1 MEERVPN
8 CEIARAF
15 LHENALQT
23 NMRISR
29 NVLFVVVDDD
39 DNDKTSM
46 KRKGASVRW
55 KELQTCVEGKFEI
68 RKKKSSLFPTTYA
81 MTQFCLAYVGSVR

>member
-1 MEERVPN
+1 
-8 CEIARAF
+8 
-15 LHENALQT
+15 
-23 NMRISR
+23 MRISR

-39 DNDKTSM
+39 DDNDNTSM

-55 KELQTCVEGKFEI
+55 KELRARVKGKFEI

-81 MTQFCLAYVGSVR
+81 MNRFRLAYVGSVR

>member
-23 NMRISR
+23 DMRISR

-39 DNDKTSM
+39 NDNTSM
-46 KRKGASVRW
+46 KRKGASV
-55 KELQTCVEGKFEI
+55 
-68 RKKKSSLFPTTYA
+68 
-81 MTQFCLAYVGSVR
+81 